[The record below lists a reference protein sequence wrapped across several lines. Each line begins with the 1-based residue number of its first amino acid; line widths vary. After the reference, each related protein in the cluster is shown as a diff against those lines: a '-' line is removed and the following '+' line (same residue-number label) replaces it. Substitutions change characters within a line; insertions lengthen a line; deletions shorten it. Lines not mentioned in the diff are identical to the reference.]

1 MNDKSHITMDCTDIK
16 AMLSAIIDGAGDPDE
31 RHRAERHLAE
41 CATCRRLVSD
51 AEQVDAMLAAAV
63 DSDGPSDRLPEG
75 FEGKVLSRTVFAAE
89 AAHRWHSWL
98 GWLAAA
104 ASIMLA
110 VVMWTMDRTPS
121 PGTFHATYRAGPE
134 LQSWA
139 LLEPPTDTAPRT
151 RFVVNEVARYAVD
164 TGPRPGNSRA
174 TTRSADTPTAPLKS
188 PSGLSPLAA
197 ETIESV
203 SMVMAMLQHADDR
216 SFADVEH
223 VRRITEYE
231 KLLPHMAEIR
241 GELPPSD
248 RPPILAAEAML
259 YRIVRGPVSLEDVR
273 ELRYTIARMNL
284 PERIAAISGLQPPP
298 SSL

>member
-1 MNDKSHITMDCTDIK
+1 MNDKIHMTMDCTDIK

-31 RHRAERHLAE
+31 RHRAERHLAD
-41 CATCRRLVSD
+41 CTACRRLVSD
-51 AEQVDAMLAAAV
+51 AEQADALLAAAV

-75 FEGKVLSRTVFAAE
+75 FEGAVLSRTVFAAE
-89 AAHRWHSWL
+89 AAHRWRSWL

-104 ASIMLA
+104 ASIVLA

-121 PGTFHATYRAGPE
+121 RGTFHATYRAGPE
-134 LQSWA
+134 IGSWVLQ
-139 LLEPPTDTAPRT
+139 EPPTDTAPRT
-151 RFVVNEVARYAVD
+151 RFVVNEVASYPVD
-164 TGPRPGNSRA
+164 TEPRRGDSQATARRA
-174 TTRSADTPTAPLKS
+174 ATQTAPMES

-203 SMVMAMLQHADDR
+203 SMVMAMLQHADDS
-216 SFADVEH
+216 SFTDVEH

-231 KLLPHMAEIR
+231 ELLPRMAEIR

-259 YRIVRGPVSLEDVR
+259 YRIVRGPVSLDNVR
-273 ELRYTIARMNL
+273 ELRYTIARLNL
-284 PERIAAISGLQPPP
+284 SERIAAINGLPP
-298 SSL
+298 SSSF

>member
-1 MNDKSHITMDCTDIK
+1 MDCTDIK

-41 CATCRRLVSD
+41 CATCRKLVSD
-51 AEQVDAMLAAAV
+51 AEQVDALLAAVV
-63 DSDGPSDRLPEG
+63 DSDGPGDRLPEG
-75 FEGKVLSRTVFAAE
+75 FEGEVLSRTVFAAE
-89 AAHRWHSWL
+89 AAHRWRSWL

-121 PGTFHATYRAGPE
+121 PGIFHTTYRAGPE
-134 LQSWA
+134 LESWA

-151 RFVVNEVARYAVD
+151 RLVVNEVARYAVD
-164 TGPRPGNSRA
+164 TEPFPVQTRA
-174 TTRSADTPTAPLKS
+174 TAQTVPLES

-203 SMVMAMLQHADDR
+203 SLVMAMLQHADDT

-241 GELPPSD
+241 GELPPTD
-248 RPPILAAEAML
+248 RPPILAAEAIL

-273 ELRYTIARMNL
+273 ELRYTIARLNL